1 MSGEPVTNSSIA
13 ANPVAQGGL
22 IAKRPIGRTGVQ
34 VTLMGV
40 GCGSLATGG
49 NQQETAAMLD
59 AAWEAGLRYFDTAP
73 LYRDSERMLGEAL
86 AGRRREDFVLSTK
99 VGRFPGPAGERRFD
113 FSREAIEGSLEHS
126 LKRLGVGYVDLV
138 ALHDPTPAMLG
149 DRYED
154 EKRLILEASHDYLTC
169 LKAQGVVGAIGV
181 ALHDPDAAV
190 QWLDAAPFDYVM
202 IAGSCTLISHAA
214 LTELLPLCAS
224 RGIGVLAAAPLNSGL
239 LATGAL
245 AGARFN
251 YQEASAPLLDK
262 VARIESICGRFGVS
276 LRAAAL
282 QFPLFHPAVAS
293 VVAGSRTPS
302 EIGGNAS
309 AIIAPIPPELWRA
322 LVDESLLLDN
332 PCFQVSEESL
342 A

>member
-1 MSGEPVTNSSIA
+1 MSGKRLTNSSMA
-13 ANPVAQGGL
+13 ASSVAQDGL
-22 IAKRPIGRTGVQ
+22 MAKRRIGRTGVR
-34 VTLMGV
+34 VSLMGV

-49 NQQETAAMLD
+49 GQQKTAAMLD

-73 LYRDSERMLGEAL
+73 LYRDSERMLGEVL
-86 AGRRREDFVLSTK
+86 AGRGREDFVLSTK
-99 VGRFPGPAGERRFD
+99 VGRFPAPAGERRFD
-113 FSREAIEGSLEHS
+113 FSREAIEGSLELS
-126 LKRLGVGYVDLV
+126 LKRLGVGYIDLV
-138 ALHDPTPAMLG
+138 ALHDATPAMLG

-154 EKRLILEASHDYLTC
+154 AKRLILEGSLDYLTR
-169 LKAQGVVGAIGV
+169 LKAQGLMRAIGV

-202 IAGSCTLISHAA
+202 IVGSYTLISRAA

-224 RGIGVLAAAPLNSGL
+224 RGIGVLVAAPLNSGL
-239 LATGAL
+239 LATGAV

-262 VARIESICGRFGVS
+262 VARIESICRGFGVS

-293 VVAGSRTPS
+293 VVVGSRAPA
-302 EIGGNAS
+302 EICGNAS
-309 AIIAPIPPELWRA
+309 AITQPITSELWRA
-322 LVDESLLLDN
+322 LAAESLLPDSL
-332 PCFQVSEESL
+332 CFQVTEGSL